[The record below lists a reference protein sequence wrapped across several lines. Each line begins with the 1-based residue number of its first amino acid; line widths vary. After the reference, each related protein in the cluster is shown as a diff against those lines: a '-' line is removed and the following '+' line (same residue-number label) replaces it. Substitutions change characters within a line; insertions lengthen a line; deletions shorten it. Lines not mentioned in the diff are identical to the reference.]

1 MTRPSE
7 GMRKAMAEAA
17 VGDDVWGDDPTV
29 NSLQER
35 AAALF
40 GKEAALFLPSSTMG
54 NLISVLCHCPRGRG
68 CIVGDKCHINKYEA
82 GGMAQ
87 LGGVFPLLVPNQP
100 DGSLDLAAVAAA
112 VGNPEDP
119 HSVHAA
125 ALCLESTHNMMG
137 GAVLPLGYI
146 EEARALADKCGLKLH
161 LDGAR
166 LLNAEVASG
175 VPAKTIAQHFD
186 SVNLCL
192 SKGLGCPMGALLLG
206 SKEFIKRALFERKR
220 LGGGMRQVG
229 IVAAAGHYALD
240 RYAEQLAKDHA
251 NMRHLYDSLAKLPEQ
266 VAFLQAAC
274 PTNILYF
281 QLTPAAKLTGAQL
294 AHKLEEQHAI
304 KVNLRDDGAIRVVT
318 HLDVS
323 QADVERLAAAI
334 TAELAN

>member
-1 MTRPSE
+1 M
-7 GMRKAMAEAA
+7 
-17 VGDDVWGDDPTV
+17 
-29 NSLQER
+29 
-35 AAALF
+35 
-40 GKEAALFLPSSTMG
+40 
-54 NLISVLCHCPRGRG
+54 
-68 CIVGDKCHINKYEA
+68 
-82 GGMAQ
+82 
-87 LGGVFPLLVPNQP
+87 
-100 DGSLDLAAVAAA
+100 
-112 VGNPEDP
+112 
-119 HSVHAA
+119 
-125 ALCLESTHNMMG
+125 
-137 GAVLPLGYI
+137 
-146 EEARALADKCGLKLH
+146 
-161 LDGAR
+161 
-166 LLNAEVASG
+166 ASG